1 MSTDIESAK
10 RKAAFAAVDKYIH
23 DGMVVGIGSGS
34 TIVHAVDRLAQRVK
48 EEKWQRTICI
58 PSSFQATQLI
68 NEHGLFLGDLT
79 RYPEIDVAI
88 DGADEVDANLQ
99 AIKGGGGCC
108 TQEKIVASW
117 YTLFHEQEHKTGPTF
132 RLPLFFFCSAKQFVI
147 VADHRKESQT
157 LGQKWKA
164 GVPIE
169 VIPLAHVPVARRLT
183 QQLGAR
189 SACLRMA
196 GASKAGPVVT
206 DNGNFLLDADFGEIP
221 QPHQL
226 NSKLLCIPGVV
237 ETGLFVDMATAAY
250 FGQAD
255 GSVVVRN
262 KPT

>member
-108 TQEKIVASW
+108 TQEKIVAS
-117 YTLFHEQEHKTGPTF
+117 
-132 RLPLFFFCSAKQFVI
+132 CAKQFVI

-206 DNGNFLLDADFGEIP
+206 DNGNFLLDADFGEIT
-221 QPHQL
+221 QPHEL
-226 NSKLLCIPGVV
+226 NSKLLRIPGVV
-237 ETGLFVDMATAAY
+237 ETGLFVDMAVTAY

-255 GSVVVRN
+255 GSVTVRN
-262 KPT
+262 KPA

>member
-108 TQEKIVASW
+108 TQEKIVAS
-117 YTLFHEQEHKTGPTF
+117 
-132 RLPLFFFCSAKQFVI
+132 CAKQFVI